1 MKKTLLNIGFL
12 LASTTLVF
20 GQWVKKSD
28 FPDGVRTA
36 AVSFVIGNDAYV
48 GTGRNNNDAVLR
60 DFWKYNSVSDTWVEI
75 ASLPAEAAA
84 REGATAFS
92 IDGKGYI
99 GLGSDGTQSDATE
112 FYQDFWMYEPSTNQ
126 WTAIASFP
134 GNGRKDAIAFVIDG
148 KAYVGAGYRPIDS
161 GYDSDYQYDFWE
173 YNPAANEWI
182 KRKNAPNY
190 GGANAVT
197 FVIDGIGYFGTG
209 TYVNGS
215 TATTGSFK
223 DDLFSY
229 SSEEDKW
236 TNTITE
242 NSILSREGA
251 TAFVVDGKAYIG
263 GGLNHKDF
271 VVYDPIK
278 NTLKDTV
285 TFISD
290 TEGRRANMISFVIN
304 GTAYAGLGDRG
315 TKAKQADIW
324 AIQLAE
330 PSSAPILTS
339 GTSTSRSLQLI
350 WNSQADLYTSFIL
363 ERSTDGAQFT
373 SIGTFK
379 DTAQFLDTHLAENT
393 QYYYRIIGN
402 KADNTTEV
410 SDIISART
418 RMHTPQSFAIIPD
431 SNSPI
436 PANNSATEVYLHWIN
451 ESAFA
456 THVVIEKYD
465 ESDTKFIAIAT
476 VPVEEMP
483 FTDTGLSAGVTYQY
497 RIKATNGA
505 LSSLYSNTVSTTLRE
520 TVALSAPSNLAVDY
534 QDSIALTWQHDDP
547 YTTHFLVERSQGE
560 ATDFQQIDSVSR
572 SFPIDT
578 FFSYDAT
585 VEEITQYHYRIIA
598 STIYDDALSACSDT
612 ITITTPLYSPTA
624 LVVSQQDSSLSL
636 SWQDQSEKETAY
648 VIERS
653 ISQDS
658 ILSDNSSYVAV
669 DSVGVNIVIY
679 KDTVAL
685 QDGYYHYRIKAIS
698 NIFTSGYLYGK
709 VKVTVKKEGEG
720 NGGGEGEGGEGGPV
734 TDLPQDIKET
744 PITIYPNPSVRHLLI
759 KAPVR
764 MESIVLYNSRGVVLK
779 KITDQALLSPSGV
792 SLDVSSLTS
801 GMYIVQVQTSEGMAT
816 KRIIKQ

>member
-99 GLGSDGTQSDATE
+99 GLGSNGKQSGAAK
-112 FYQDFWMYEPSTNQ
+112 FYKDFWRYDPATNQ
-126 WTAIASFP
+126 WEAIAEFP
-134 GNGRKDAIAFVIDG
+134 GRDRKNGVSFVIDG
-148 KAYVGAGYRPIDS
+148 QAYVGAGRWFVTTDS
-161 GYDSDYQYDFWE
+161 NYLEDFYAYD
-173 YNPAANEWI
+173 PATGQWTTKE
-182 KRKNAPNY
+182 KVPQQ
-190 GGANAVT
+190 GGASGVA
-197 FVIDGIGYFGTG
+197 FVINDVGYFGTG
-209 TYVNGS
+209 KYYVNGAS
-215 TATTGSFK
+215 RDTNK

-242 NSILSREGA
+242 NNILSREEA

-290 TEGRRANMISFVIN
+290 TEGKRANMISFVIN
-304 GTAYAGLGDRG
+304 GTAYAGLGNVG
-315 TKAKQADIW
+315 TTKRDDIW

-373 SIGTFK
+373 SIGIFK

-410 SDIISART
+410 SDIISTRT

-436 PANNSATEVYLHWIN
+436 PANNSATEVYLHWVN

-476 VPVEEMP
+476 IPVEEMP

-505 LSSLYSNTVSTTLRE
+505 LSSLYSDTVSTTLRE
-520 TVALSAPSNLAVDY
+520 TVTLSTPSNLSIDY

-547 YTTHFLVERSQGE
+547 YTTHFLVERSKGE

-598 STIYDDALSACSDT
+598 STIYDNALSACSDT
-612 ITITTPLYSPTA
+612 ITFTTPLFSPTA
-624 LVVSQQDSSLSL
+624 LVVSQQDSSLLL

-658 ILSDNSSYVAV
+658 ILSDNSSYIAI
-669 DSVGVNIVIY
+669 DSVGTDVVMY
-679 KDTVAL
+679 DDTIAL

-698 NIFTSGYLYGK
+698 DTFASGYIYGK

-720 NGGGEGEGGEGGPV
+720 NDGGEGEGGEGGPV
-734 TDLPQDIKET
+734 TDLPQDIEEN

-764 MESIVLYNSRGVVLK
+764 MESIVLYNSRGVMLE
-779 KITDQALLSPSGV
+779 KITDQALLSPSGI

-801 GMYIVQVQTSEGMAT
+801 GMYIIQVQTSEGMVT

>member
-99 GLGSDGTQSDATE
+99 GLGSNGKQSGAAK
-112 FYQDFWMYEPSTNQ
+112 FYKDFWRYDPATNQ
-126 WTAIASFP
+126 WEAIAEFP
-134 GNGRKDAIAFVIDG
+134 GRDRKNGVSFVING
-148 KAYVGAGYRPIDS
+148 QAYVGAGRWFVTTDS
-161 GYDSDYQYDFWE
+161 NYLEDFYAYD
-173 YNPAANEWI
+173 PATGQWTTKE
-182 KRKNAPNY
+182 KVPQQ
-190 GGANAVT
+190 GGASGVA
-197 FVIDGIGYFGTG
+197 FVINDVGYFGTG
-209 TYVNGS
+209 KYYVNGAS
-215 TATTGSFK
+215 RDTNK

-242 NSILSREGA
+242 NSILFREEA

-290 TEGRRANMISFVIN
+290 TEGKRANMISFVIN

-436 PANNSATEVYLHWIN
+436 PANNSATEVYLHWVN

-505 LSSLYSNTVSTTLRE
+505 LSSLYSDTVSTTLRE
-520 TVALSAPSNLAVDY
+520 TVALSAPSDLAVEY
-534 QDSIALTWQHDDP
+534 RDSIALTWQHDDP
-547 YTTHFLVERSQGE
+547 YTTHFLVERSKRE

-572 SFPIDT
+572 SFPTDT
-578 FFSYDAT
+578 FFFYDAT
-585 VEEITQYHYRIIA
+585 VEEITQYHYKIIA
-598 STIYDDALSACSDT
+598 ATVYDNALSACSDT

-658 ILSDNSSYVAV
+658 ILSDNNSYVAV
-669 DSVGVNIVIY
+669 DSVGANIVIY

-685 QDGYYHYRIKAIS
+685 QDGYHHYRIKAIS
-698 NIFTSGYLYGK
+698 DTFASGYLYGK

-734 TDLPQDIKET
+734 TDLPQDIEET

-779 KITDQALLSPSGV
+779 KITDQALLSPSGI

-801 GMYIVQVQTSEGMAT
+801 GMYIIQVQTSEGMVT